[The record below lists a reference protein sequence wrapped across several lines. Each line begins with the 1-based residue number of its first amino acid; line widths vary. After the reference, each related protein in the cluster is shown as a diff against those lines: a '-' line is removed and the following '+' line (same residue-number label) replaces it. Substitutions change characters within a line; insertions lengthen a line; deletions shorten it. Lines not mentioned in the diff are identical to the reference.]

1 MNNVALYDR
10 VEELP
15 WEIAAT
21 TSPKHIGDDMA
32 LLLGLTDDQARN
44 LMEEQIEG
52 QESIFYSMEKWN
64 PRMRPGH
71 RLTWVRCWG
80 IPLTM
85 WDTQHIKKIMAGIGE
100 MMDVEDDVENLRQLD
115 VAQVLI
121 KTPWSPLINH
131 TVSVHMQGEIL
142 NVHIIEESAS
152 LADPPYCR
160 RGREAS
166 SSEEVFSEE

>member
-1 MNNVALYDR
+1 
-10 VEELP
+10 
-15 WEIAAT
+15 
-21 TSPKHIGDDMA
+21 
-32 LLLGLTDDQARN
+32 
-44 LMEEQIEG
+44 
-52 QESIFYSMEKWN
+52 
-64 PRMRPGH
+64 
-71 RLTWVRCWG
+71 
-80 IPLTM
+80 M

-115 VAQVLI
+115 VARVLI